1 MLGNWLSNFSDKERR
16 VMLVGAA
23 VLCWAIWRCRNDIIF
38 NKIKYSSFMQAV
50 FKGTYWLCLW
60 AQLQRKNMIKVLFRE
75 ASLALEA
82 VALEIANHGESITL
96 GLVRSFSLCSFPQ
109 LANRP
114 ELISFI

>member
-1 MLGNWLSNFSDKERR
+1 MILFLTKSSIHHLCRLFSGRSI
-16 VMLVGAA
+16 GCAYW
-23 VLCWAIWRCRNDIIF
+23 CNC
-38 NKIKYSSFMQAV
+38 NKKD
-50 FKGTYWLCLW
+50 
-60 AQLQRKNMIKVLFRE
+60 MIKVMFKR

-96 GLVRSFSLCSFPQ
+96 GLVRSFSLCSFPR

>member
-1 MLGNWLSNFSDKERR
+1 
-16 VMLVGAA
+16 
-23 VLCWAIWRCRNDIIF
+23 
-38 NKIKYSSFMQAV
+38 MQAI
-50 FKGTYWLCLW
+50 FREIYWLRLLV
-60 AQLQRKNMIKVLFRE
+60 QLQQKDMIKVMFKR

-96 GLVRSFSLCSFPQ
+96 GLVRSFSLCSFLQ

>member
-1 MLGNWLSNFSDKERR
+1 
-16 VMLVGAA
+16 
-23 VLCWAIWRCRNDIIF
+23 
-38 NKIKYSSFMQAV
+38 MQAI
-50 FKGTYWLCLW
+50 FREIYWLRLLV
-60 AQLQRKNMIKVLFRE
+60 QLQHKDMIKVMFKR

-96 GLVRSFSLCSFPQ
+96 ELVRSFSLCSFPQ